1 LSFIPKRTR
10 FRACFFVYLNQE
22 RMINYILMK
31 PILFL
36 ILLMAVSCST
46 GNTVTGKERTAIVA
60 DHKSYG
66 EYDQMLHINRAI
78 QQQEEA
84 TIYLLNGKK
93 ISPEKFRKQLSR
105 KNTYSMEEITAPGLI
120 RTRGY
125 DADVVKRI
133 ISISR

>member
-1 LSFIPKRTR
+1 
-10 FRACFFVYLNQE
+10 
-22 RMINYILMK
+22 MK

-46 GNTVTGKERTAIVA
+46 GKTVTGKERTAIVA